1 MRPDLGATIAA
12 EAREKIFHAFERSD
26 DSVQRGFG
34 LGLAFCQMAALAHG
48 GTVGV
53 VPNTPTG
60 NRFYLELPAPAAAPT
75 TLQNQAKT
83 PA

>member
-1 MRPDLGATIAA
+1 
-12 EAREKIFHAFERSD
+12 
-26 DSVQRGFG
+26 
-34 LGLAFCQMAALAHG
+34 MAALAHG

-60 NRFYLELPAPAAAPT
+60 NRFYLELPAPSVAPT